1 MGIVVRMLLDAERL
15 ALKLELHAEID
26 VERRIGLAQR
36 RVVGILDEPPR
47 ELAVGRRIDVRADEL
62 GIEVLQT
69 EELARAVDHRLALA
83 RAIDDHQ
90 RRDAALLGHP
100 VVVGAER
107 RRDMHDAGTVLG
119 RHVVAGDD
127 AERIAVGRD
136 PREQRLVADAC
147 QVLAHVLALDTERY
161 VFAAGLV
168 AVHRKV
174 FVLLREIGRAQVFGQ
189 KDGKRSARIGIE
201 RPHAHVAD
209 SGPHGQRR
217 VRGQRPGRRRPCHEV
232 HVAVGPVEQPF
243 ALLVAH
249 DAEQGRAGRVLHVAV
264 TAGLVQLV
272 IAETR
277 TGRRRVRLNRIA
289 LVKKPLLVQFGKQM
303 PQRLDILVVIGD
315 VRVLHIDPVA
325 HPARQP
331 LPCVGIGHH
340 LPAADAVVLLDR
352 YFRPDILLRDAELLL
367 DAQLDGQSVRIPSG
381 FAMDQKA
388 PLGLVAADDVLDR
401 AGHHMVDTRH
411 AVGRGRSLVKHERR
425 MPFAGRDA
433 FAERID
439 GVPPLQHLAVD
450 GREVEPFVFLEFR
463 TAHS

>member
-15 ALKLELHAEID
+15 ALELELHAEID

-69 EELARAVDHRLALA
+69 EELARAVDHRLTLA

-90 RRDAALLGHP
+90 RRDAALLGHA

-119 RHVVAGDD
+119 RHVVTGDD

-147 QVLAHVLALDTERY
+147 QVLAHVLALDAERY

-217 VRGQRPGRRRPCHEV
+217 VRGQRPRRRRPCHEV

-303 PQRLDILVVIGD
+303 PQRLDILVVIGN
-315 VRVLHIDPVA
+315 VRVLHVDPVA

-340 LPAADAVVLLDR
+340 FLAADAVVLLDR
-352 YFRPDILLRDAELLL
+352 NFRADVLFGDAELLF
-367 DAQLDGQSVRIPSG
+367 DAQFDGQSVRVPSR
-381 FAMDQKA
+381 FAVYEKT
-388 PLGLVAADDVLDR
+388 LLRFVAADDVLDR
-401 AGHHMVDTRH
+401 TRH
-411 AVGRGRSLVKHERR
+411 DVVDPRRSVGRRRTFVKDERR
-425 MPFAGRDA
+425 MSLAGRYA
-433 FAERID
+433 LVECVVA
-439 GVPPLQHLAVD
+439 VPLFENFPVD
-450 GREVEPFVFLEFR
+450 LR
-463 TAHS
+463 